1 MQHFDGEPAQEELS
15 EPTKKMIANYF
26 DGNLSGKYMEAGRE
40 LFSSLRK
47 NGIYIW
53 LRADAKHLVEMVEQ

>member
-1 MQHFDGEPAQEELS
+1 MLTNLLQ
-15 EPTKKMIANYF
+15 KMIANYF

-47 NGIYIW
+47 NGIY
-53 LRADAKHLVEMVEQ
+53 MVAC

>member
-47 NGIYIW
+47 NGIY
-53 LRADAKHLVEMVEQ
+53 MVAC